1 MSKIFIYSRQT
12 INDHISHT
20 SITCCWCYKYGYSI
34 IIIKRMFNHMCSF
47 CLTNSQHSKYYDQNK
62 TFNSIIFNI
71 SVNYIIIHLASI
83 SLYLGCFVGYF

>member
-1 MSKIFIYSRQT
+1 
-12 INDHISHT
+12 
-20 SITCCWCYKYGYSI
+20 
-34 IIIKRMFNHMCSF
+34 MFNHMCSF

-83 SLYLGCFVGYF
+83 SLYLGCFVGYFWYFNYNLKKVMGILNYTEYL